1 MIVNTETAPL
11 FWYIYRPHTSRRTDP
26 GGFSVALYGDN
37 ILVCRKFNALQQEIE
52 CDHFQ
57 LPPEVVGSYMQLL
70 QNQSGWMGKVPLSI
84 KTNGAARYSC
94 MFGFAGQ
101 PMFYCEEINTLVQAP
116 FNSVRGR
123 FARRLRLM
131 LEEVSELLFDCGIG
145 LTVEDCVWDYVRI
158 KPLET
163 LEQEAAQASPVPPSP
178 QMPPVEENAQDEPW
192 QA

>member
-1 MIVNTETAPL
+1 MIINTETPPL

-26 GGFSVALYGDN
+26 GGFSVALYDDN
-37 ILVCRKFNALQQEIE
+37 ILVHRKFNALQQEIE

-57 LPPEVVGSYMQLL
+57 LPPEVVGRYMQVL
-70 QNQSGWMGKVPLSI
+70 QNQAWWMGRVPLSI
-84 KTNGAARYSC
+84 RTNGAARYSC

-116 FNSVRGR
+116 FNSTRGR

-131 LEEVSELLFDCGIG
+131 LENVSELLFDCGIG
-145 LTVEDCVWDYVRI
+145 LSVEDCVWDYTRI
-158 KPLET
+158 SPVET
-163 LEQEAAQASPVPPSP
+163 VQQDMEQSAPVPPP
-178 QMPPVEENAQDEPW
+178 QMPPMEENAQEERW